1 MAKNQNTSVI
11 TAARYRACA
20 SPGRRSFIT
29 GAAALVATARLG
41 PTLTETPQNA
51 TPTTKLD
58 EWLSRTK
65 EEALEPQ
72 LPIID
77 PHHHFWNTPERD
89 PQVYLLENLAADVK
103 GHNVRQTVFIEC
115 GSMYRADGPEEF
127 RVVGE
132 TEFVQGVAAESASG
146 RYGDLRAA
154 AGIVGTADL
163 RLGDRVAPVL
173 EAQIAASRQRFR
185 GIRHGAAWAE
195 PGVLPTGSVAARNTN
210 RPSVPAHVLLDPAF
224 RRGYAYLRTYGLT
237 FEGWVYHTQIAE
249 LTDLAKAFPDTTII
263 FNHLGG
269 PIGVGAFTGRRDE
282 VFRAWK
288 PAVAELARCPN
299 VVAKVGG
306 IQMVVNG
313 YGWHERKQPPTS
325 DDLLAANRDWYLY
338 MIDRF
343 SPTRCMFESNF
354 PVDRLSCSYT
364 VVWNQF
370 KKLTKGF
377 SASDRSA
384 MFHDTAMRVYRL
396 PRH

>member
-1 MAKNQNTSVI
+1 MAKMKKTSV
-11 TAARYRACA
+11 
-20 SPGRRSFIT
+20 GRRGFLK
-29 GAAALVATARLG
+29 GAAALVATA
-41 PTLTETPQNA
+41 QNA
-51 TPTTKLD
+51 PAQVANQD
-58 EWLSRTK
+58 WLALTQ
-65 EEALEPQ
+65 EAALEPE

-77 PHHHFWNTPERD
+77 PHHHFWDTTDRN
-89 PQVYLLENLAADVK
+89 PQRYLLAQLVADAK

-132 TEFVQGVAAESASG
+132 TEFVQGIAAECASG
-146 RYGDLRAA
+146 RYGDIRAA

-173 EAQIAASRQRFR
+173 EAQIAASRNRFR
-185 GIRHGAAWAE
+185 GIRHGAAYVE
-195 PGVLPTGSVAARNTN
+195 PGTLPGASVAPRIAAR
-210 RPSVPAHVLLDPAF
+210 PAVIPRLLLDRDF

-249 LTDLAKAFPDTTII
+249 LTDLARTFPDTTIV

-269 PIGVGAFTGRRDE
+269 PIGVGPYAGHRNEIF
-282 VFRAWK
+282 VAWK
-288 PAVAELARCPN
+288 PAIAELAKNPN
-299 VVAKVGG
+299 VVAKIGG

-313 YGWHERKQPPTS
+313 YGWDQRKQPPTS
-325 DDLLAANRDWYLY
+325 EELLAANRDWYMY

-343 SPTRCMFESNF
+343 GPTRCMFESNF

-364 VVWNQF
+364 VLWNQF
-370 KKLTKGF
+370 KKLTKSL
-377 SASDRSA
+377 SADERAA

>member
-1 MAKNQNTSVI
+1 MGRTKKTSV
-11 TAARYRACA
+11 ARR
-20 SPGRRSFIT
+20 GFLK
-29 GAAALVATARLG
+29 GAAAFVATA
-41 PTLTETPQNA
+41 PSAVSQNTA
-51 TPTTKLD
+51 AQAAQD
-58 EWLSRTK
+58 WLSLTQ
-65 EEALEPQ
+65 EAPLEPE

-77 PHHHFWNTPERD
+77 PHHHLWDDPARTPQR
-89 PQVYLLENLAADVK
+89 YLLEHLVADTK

-127 RVVGE
+127 RVLGE
-132 TEFVQGVAAESASG
+132 TEFVQGIAAECASG

-173 EAQIAASRQRFR
+173 EAQVAASRQRFR
-185 GIRHGAAWAE
+185 GIRHGAAWTE
-195 PGVLPTGSVAARNTN
+195 PGEIPTGSAAARAPN
-210 RPSVPAHVLLDPAF
+210 RPAVVPHLLLDSNF
-224 RRGYAYLRTYGLT
+224 RRGYAHLRTYGLT

-249 LTDLAKAFPDTTII
+249 LTDLANVFPDTTIV

-269 PIGVGAFTGRRDE
+269 PIGVGAYAGRRDE
-282 VFRAWK
+282 IFRAWK
-288 PAVAELARCPN
+288 SAISELSRRPN
-299 VVAKVGG
+299 VVAKIGG

-313 YGWHERKQPPTS
+313 YGWHERKKPPAS
-325 DDLLAANRDWYLY
+325 DELLAANRDWYLY
-338 MIDRF
+338 TIDQF
-343 SPTRCMFESNF
+343 TPARCMFESNF

-364 VVWNQF
+364 VLWNQF

-377 SASDRSA
+377 SAGERSA

>member
-1 MAKNQNTSVI
+1 MPKPKKTIV
-11 TAARYRACA
+11 
-20 SPGRRSFIT
+20 GRRAFLK
-29 GAAALVATARLG
+29 GAAALVASGQGASAQTAN
-41 PTLTETPQNA
+41 Q
-51 TPTTKLD
+51 
-58 EWLSRTK
+58 EWLQLTQ
-65 EEALEPQ
+65 EAPLEPQ

-77 PHHHFWNTPERD
+77 PHHHFWNTADRNPPR
-89 PQVYLLENLAADVK
+89 YLLADLVADVK

-132 TEFVQGVAAESASG
+132 TEFVQGIAAECASG

-185 GIRHGAAWAE
+185 GIRHGAAFVE
-195 PGVLPTGSVAARNTN
+195 PGTLPGSSVAPRIAAR
-210 RPSVPAHVLLDPAF
+210 PPVIPHLLLDRDF
-224 RRGYAYLRTYGLT
+224 RRGYTYLRTYGLT
-237 FEGWVYHTQIAE
+237 FEGWVYHTQITE

-269 PIGVGAFTGRRDE
+269 PIGVGPYAGRRDE
-282 VFRAWK
+282 IFAAWK
-288 PAVAELARCPN
+288 PAIAELAKYPN
-299 VVAKVGG
+299 VVAKLGG

-313 YGWHERKQPPTS
+313 YGWHERKQPPSS
-325 DDLLAANRDWYLY
+325 DELLRANRDWYMY

-343 SPTRCMFESNF
+343 GPTRCMLESNF

-364 VVWNQF
+364 VLWNQF
-370 KKLTKGF
+370 KKLTKSF
-377 SASDRSA
+377 SADERSA
-384 MFHDTAMRVYRL
+384 MFHDTTMRVYRL

>member
-1 MAKNQNTSVI
+1 MAKPKKTIV
-11 TAARYRACA
+11 
-20 SPGRRSFIT
+20 GRRTFLK
-29 GAAALVATARLG
+29 GAAALVASAQGARAQTG
-41 PTLTETPQNA
+41 NQ
-51 TPTTKLD
+51 
-58 EWLSRTK
+58 EWLQLTQ
-65 EEALEPQ
+65 EAPLEPQ

-77 PHHHFWNTPERD
+77 PHHHFWNTADRNPPR
-89 PQVYLLENLAADVK
+89 YLLADLADDVK

-132 TEFVQGVAAESASG
+132 TEFVQGIAAECASG

-185 GIRHGAAWAE
+185 GIRHGGAFVE
-195 PGVLPTGSVAARNTN
+195 PGTLPGGSVAPRIAAR
-210 RPSVPAHVLLDPAF
+210 PAVIPHLLLDSDF
-224 RRGYAYLRTYGLT
+224 RRGYTYLRTYGLT
-237 FEGWVYHTQIAE
+237 FDGWVYHTQIAE

-269 PIGVGAFTGRRDE
+269 PIGVGPYAGRRDE
-282 VFRAWK
+282 ILAAWK
-288 PAVAELARCPN
+288 PAIVELAKYPN
-299 VVAKVGG
+299 VVAKIGG
-306 IQMVVNG
+306 IQMIVNG
-313 YGWHERKQPPTS
+313 FGWHERKQPPTS
-325 DDLLAANRDWYLY
+325 DELLRANRDWYMY

-343 SPTRCMFESNF
+343 GPTRCMFESNF

-364 VVWNQF
+364 VLWNQF
-370 KKLTKGF
+370 KKLTKSF
-377 SASDRSA
+377 SADERA
-384 MFHDTAMRVYRL
+384 DMFHDTAMRVYRL

>member
-1 MAKNQNTSVI
+1 MGRTKKTSV
-11 TAARYRACA
+11 ARR
-20 SPGRRSFIT
+20 GFLK
-29 GAAALVATARLG
+29 GAAAFVATA
-41 PTLTETPQNA
+41 PSAVSQNTA
-51 TPTTKLD
+51 AQAAQD
-58 EWLSRTK
+58 WLSLTQ
-65 EEALEPQ
+65 EAPLEPE

-77 PHHHFWNTPERD
+77 PHHHLWDDPARTPQR
-89 PQVYLLENLAADVK
+89 YLLEHLAADTK

-132 TEFVQGVAAESASG
+132 TEFVQGIAAECASG

-173 EAQIAASRQRFR
+173 EAQVAASRQRFR
-185 GIRHGAAWAE
+185 GIRHGAAWTE
-195 PGVLPTGSVAARNTN
+195 PGEIPTGSAAARAPN
-210 RPSVPAHVLLDPAF
+210 RPAVVPHLLLDSNF
-224 RRGYAYLRTYGLT
+224 RRGYAHLRTYGLT

-249 LTDLAKAFPDTTII
+249 LTDLANVFPDTTIV

-269 PIGVGAFTGRRDE
+269 PIGVGAYAGRRDE
-282 VFRAWK
+282 IFRAWK
-288 PAVAELARCPN
+288 SAISELSRRPN
-299 VVAKVGG
+299 VVAKIGG

-313 YGWHERKQPPTS
+313 YGWHERKKPPTS
-325 DDLLAANRDWYLY
+325 DELLRANRDWYLY
-338 MIDRF
+338 TIDQF
-343 SPTRCMFESNF
+343 TPARCMFESNF

-364 VVWNQF
+364 VLWNQF
-370 KKLTKGF
+370 KKLTNGF
-377 SASDRSA
+377 SAGERSA

>member
-1 MAKNQNTSVI
+1 MAKPKKTI
-11 TAARYRACA
+11 L
-20 SPGRRSFIT
+20 GRRVFLK
-29 GAAALVATARLG
+29 GAAALVASAQGGASAQTAN
-41 PTLTETPQNA
+41 Q
-51 TPTTKLD
+51 
-58 EWLSRTK
+58 EWLQLTQ
-65 EEALEPQ
+65 EAPIEPQ

-77 PHHHFWNTPERD
+77 PHHHFWNTADRNPPR
-89 PQVYLLENLAADVK
+89 YLLADLVDDVK

-127 RVVGE
+127 RVIGE
-132 TEFVQGVAAESASG
+132 TEFVQGIAAECASG

-154 AGIVGTADL
+154 AGIVGTVDL

-185 GIRHGAAWAE
+185 GIRHGAAFVE
-195 PGVLPTGSVAARNTN
+195 PGTLPGGSVAPRIAAR
-210 RPSVPAHVLLDPAF
+210 PAVIPHLLLDSDF
-224 RRGYAYLRTYGLT
+224 RRGYTYLRTYGLT
-237 FEGWVYHTQIAE
+237 FDGWVYHTQIAE

-269 PIGVGAFTGRRDE
+269 PIGVGPYAGRRDE
-282 VFRAWK
+282 ILAAWK
-288 PAVAELARCPN
+288 PAIVELAKYPN
-299 VVAKVGG
+299 VVAKIGG
-306 IQMVVNG
+306 IQMIVNG

-325 DDLLAANRDWYLY
+325 DELLRANRDWYMY

-343 SPTRCMFESNF
+343 GPTRCMFESNF

-364 VVWNQF
+364 VLWNQF
-370 KKLTKGF
+370 KKLTRSF
-377 SASDRSA
+377 SADERAA

>member
-1 MAKNQNTSVI
+1 MATTNKTPLGRRGFFK
-11 TAARYRACA
+11 TAAA
-20 SPGRRSFIT
+20 F
-29 GAAALVATARLG
+29 AAAAPLSVESAQ
-41 PTLTETPQNA
+41 TPAANQ
-51 TPTTKLD
+51 D
-58 EWLSRTK
+58 WLSLTR
-65 EEALEPQ
+65 EAALEPE

-77 PHHHFWNTPERD
+77 PHHHFWND
-89 PQVYLLENLAADVK
+89 PDRNPRRYLLEDLVADTK

-115 GSMYRADGPEEF
+115 GSMYRADGPPEF
-127 RVVGE
+127 RVIGE
-132 TEFVQGVAAESASG
+132 TEFVQGIAAESASG

-154 AGIVGTADL
+154 AGIIGTVDL

-185 GIRHGAAWAE
+185 GIRHGGAWAE
-195 PGVLPTGSVAARNTN
+195 PGVLPSGSVAPRISS
-210 RPSVPAHVLLDPAF
+210 RPAVIQHLLLESEF
-224 RRGYAYLRTYGLT
+224 RRGYSYLRTYGLT

-269 PIGVGAFTGRRDE
+269 PIGVGLYSGRRDE
-282 VFRAWK
+282 VFAAWK
-288 PAVAELARCPN
+288 PAIADLAKCPN

-313 YGWHERKQPPTS
+313 YGWHEKKQPPTS
-325 DDLLAANRDWYLY
+325 DELLAANREWYLY

-364 VVWNQF
+364 VLWNQF
-370 KKLTKGF
+370 KKLTKNF
-377 SASDRSA
+377 STTERAA
-384 MFHDTAMRVYRL
+384 IFHDTAKRVYRL
-396 PRH
+396 GQH

>member
-1 MAKNQNTSVI
+1 MAKMKKTSV
-11 TAARYRACA
+11 
-20 SPGRRSFIT
+20 GRRGFLK
-29 GAAALVATARLG
+29 GAAALVATA
-41 PTLTETPQNA
+41 QNA
-51 TPTTKLD
+51 PAQVANQD
-58 EWLSRTK
+58 WLALTQ
-65 EEALEPQ
+65 EAALEPE

-77 PHHHFWNTPERD
+77 PHHHFWDTTDRN
-89 PQVYLLENLAADVK
+89 PQRYLLAQLVADAK
-103 GHNVRQTVFIEC
+103 GHNVRETVFIEC

-132 TEFVQGVAAESASG
+132 TEFVQGIAAECASG
-146 RYGDLRAA
+146 RYGDIRAA

-173 EAQIAASRQRFR
+173 EAQIAASRNRFR
-185 GIRHGAAWAE
+185 GIRHGAAYIE
-195 PGVLPTGSVAARNTN
+195 PGTLPGASVAPRIAAR
-210 RPSVPAHVLLDPAF
+210 PAVNPRLLLDRDF

-249 LTDLAKAFPDTTII
+249 LTDLARTFPDTTIV

-269 PIGVGAFTGRRDE
+269 PIGVGPYAGHRNEIF
-282 VFRAWK
+282 VAWK
-288 PAVAELARCPN
+288 PAIAELAKNPN
-299 VVAKVGG
+299 VVAKIGG

-313 YGWHERKQPPTS
+313 YGWEQRKQPPTS
-325 DDLLAANRDWYLY
+325 DELLAANRDWYIY

-343 SPTRCMFESNF
+343 GPTRCMFESNF

-364 VVWNQF
+364 VLWNQF
-370 KKLTKGF
+370 KKLTKSF
-377 SASDRSA
+377 SADERAA